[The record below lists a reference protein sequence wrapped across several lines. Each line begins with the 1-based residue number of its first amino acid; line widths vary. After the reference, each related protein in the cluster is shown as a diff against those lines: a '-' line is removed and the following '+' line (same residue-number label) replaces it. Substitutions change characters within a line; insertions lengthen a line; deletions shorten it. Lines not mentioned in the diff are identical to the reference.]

1 MAATARSR
9 GASLERTHPLDH
21 FGREQLRE
29 LLDATQGP
37 AVSIYMPTVRKGAE
51 VQAQPLRLR
60 AQLQKARELLA
71 GSGVEKP
78 EQVLGRFDRLVANDE
93 FWQHQADGLALFAAN
108 GFARSYRL
116 AAEVPELVVVA
127 PSFHTRPLVEL
138 LQTPDRFWVLVL
150 SQKEVRL
157 WEGSPSGLT
166 PVNLETVPGSL
177 QEALGFQ
184 IEKDRLSMHSS
195 GGHGSRPIFHGHG
208 AGKDDTKPEL
218 EKFFRRVDAGVR
230 EFLADEIGPVIL
242 AAVDYYH
249 PIYRGIT
256 RIENFAADGIVGS
269 VTDWDPIR
277 LHEAAW
283 PIARAGVN
291 RKIDEALALWE
302 SSYGKGKVE
311 TDLVAA
317 GRLAVAGRI
326 RLLLTERWRRIWGRF
341 DDRTGELDVIQE
353 SGPDPG
359 GDSVDLLDELAE
371 CALRHGG
378 RALVLPK
385 ERMPTETGL
394 AVILR

>member
-1 MAATARSR
+1 
-9 GASLERTHPLDH
+9 LDH
-21 FGREQLRE
+21 FGRDQLRE
-29 LLDATQGP
+29 LLDVTQGP

-60 AQLQKARELLA
+60 AQLQKARDLLA

-78 EQVLGRFDRLVANDE
+78 ERMLDRFESLVGNDE
-93 FWQHQADGLALFAAN
+93 FWQHQADGLALFASN

-116 AAEVPELVVVA
+116 PAEVPELVVVA
-127 PSFHTRPLVEL
+127 PTFHTRPLVEL

-157 WEGSPSGLT
+157 WEGSPGGLT
-166 PVNLETVPGSL
+166 PVNLETVPTSL

-184 IEKDRLSMHSS
+184 LEKDRLSMHSS
-195 GGHGSRPIFHGHG
+195 GGHGNKPIFHGHG

-218 EKFFRRVDAGVR
+218 EKFFRKVDAGVR

-256 RIENFAADGIVGS
+256 KLDNLAPEGILGS
-269 VTDWDPIR
+269 VTDWDAGR

-283 PIARAGVN
+283 PIAQAGVD
-291 RKIDEALALWE
+291 RKIDQALALWE

-311 TDLVAA
+311 QDLVVA
-317 GRLAVAGRI
+317 GTLAVAGRI
-326 RLLLTERWRRIWGRF
+326 RLLITEKGRRIWGRF
-341 DDRTGELDVIQE
+341 DDRTGELDVIRE
-353 SGPDPG
+353 NGEDPG

-371 CALRHGG
+371 CTLRHGG

-385 ERMPTETGL
+385 ERMPTQTGL
-394 AVILR
+394 AVVLR